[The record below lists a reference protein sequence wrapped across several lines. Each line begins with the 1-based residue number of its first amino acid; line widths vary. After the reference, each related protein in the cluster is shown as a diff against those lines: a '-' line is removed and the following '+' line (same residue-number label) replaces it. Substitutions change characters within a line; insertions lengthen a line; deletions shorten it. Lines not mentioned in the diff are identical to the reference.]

1 MGEIRYSVKQ
11 LARLA
16 GVSVR
21 TLHVYDEMD
30 LLKPS
35 VRTDA
40 GYRRY
45 GEAELLRLQQILF
58 YKELDLP
65 LKRIGEILDD
75 PGFDLVEA
83 LTGHKIALTARRDRL
98 DTLLNTIDAT
108 IDHLKNKT
116 MSDFEKLYEGM
127 PREQAAALRQEAIDD
142 WGEKA
147 IRKSEDTLLGM
158 GKERLEQL
166 KGDQRDIM
174 RRLRGLRKADPDDPQ
189 SDAVQTQIGRHYE
202 MIRAFWGLTGEEAIK
217 AKAYK
222 GLGELYVSD
231 ERYTAEDGKP
241 DPEFAAFMRAAM
253 GYFADNRLE

>member
-1 MGEIRYSVKQ
+1 MGVVRYSVKQ

-21 TLHVYDEMD
+21 TLHVYDEMG

-35 VRTDA
+35 IRTDA
-40 GYRRY
+40 GYRQY

-65 LKRIGEILDD
+65 LKCIGEILDD

-83 LTGHKIALTARRDRL
+83 LTGHKVALIARRDRM

-116 MSDFEKLYEGM
+116 MSNFEKLYEGM
-127 PREQAAALRQEAIDD
+127 PREEAAALRQEAVDN
-142 WGEKA
+142 WGEEA
-147 IRKSEDTLLGM
+147 IRKSENALLEM
-158 GKERLEQL
+158 DKERLERL
-166 KGDQRDIM
+166 KGDQQNIM
-174 RRLRGLRKADPDDPQ
+174 RRLRGLRKSDPG
-189 SDAVQTQIGRHYE
+189 SDMVQAQIARHYE
-202 MIRAFWGLTGEEAIK
+202 MIRAFWGLSDGEVIK

-222 GLGELYVSD
+222 GLGEMYVSD
-231 ERYTAEDGKP
+231 DRYMAEDGKP

-253 GYFADNRLE
+253 GYYADSWLE

>member
-1 MGEIRYSVKQ
+1 MSEVRYSVKQ

-21 TLHVYDEMD
+21 TLHVYDELD

-40 GYRRY
+40 GYRLY

-75 PGFDLVEA
+75 PDFDLVEA
-83 LTGHKIALTARRDRL
+83 LTGHKTALTARRDRL
-98 DTLLNTIDAT
+98 DTLLHTIDET

-116 MSDFEKLYEGM
+116 MSNFEKLYEGM
-127 PREQAAALRQEAIDD
+127 PGDEAAALRQEAIDQ

-147 IRKSEDTLLGM
+147 ILRSENALLGM

-166 KGDQRDIM
+166 KEDQGDIM
-174 RRLRGLRKADPDDPQ
+174 RRLRELRRADAQDKE
-189 SDAVQTQIGRHYE
+189 VQLQIGRHYE
-202 MIRAFWGLTGEEAIK
+202 MIRAFWGLSGEEAIK

-231 ERYTAEDGKP
+231 ERYLAEDGKP

-253 GYFADNRLE
+253 GHFADSRLE

>member
-1 MGEIRYSVKQ
+1 MGETRYSVRQ

-21 TLHVYDEMD
+21 TLHVYDELD

-40 GYRRY
+40 GYRQY

-65 LKRIGEILDD
+65 LKRIAEILDD
-75 PGFDLVEA
+75 PDFDLVKA
-83 LTGHKIALTARRDRL
+83 LTSHKIALTARRNRVDI
-98 DTLLNTIDAT
+98 LLNTIDAT

-116 MSDFEKLYEGM
+116 MSNFEKLYEGM
-127 PREQAAALRQEAIDD
+127 PREEAMALRREAIDN
-142 WGEKA
+142 WGEAA
-147 IRKSEDTLLGM
+147 IRKSEDALLGM

-166 KGDQRDIM
+166 KADQKDVM
-174 RRLRGLRKADPDDPQ
+174 LRLRALRQADPQ
-189 SDAVQTQIGRHYE
+189 SDAVQAQIGRHHE
-202 MIRAFWGLTGEEAIK
+202 MIRGFWGLSGEEAIK

-222 GLGELYVSD
+222 GLGDLYVSD
-231 ERYTAEDGKP
+231 DRYMTEDGRA